1 MNPLSP
7 HPPRTPR
14 TSIVS
19 PSDSYVYGSELYA
32 STVSLSHQEGKQEKP
47 AEVEE
52 YTEEEVAED
61 VEEQVSEAV
70 VKRVKAPEVWR
81 EVLKTSSG
89 RDKAFV
95 SPGTLPH

>member
-1 MNPLSP
+1 M
-7 HPPRTPR
+7 
-14 TSIVS
+14 
-19 PSDSYVYGSELYA
+19 
-32 STVSLSHQEGKQEKP
+32 SLSHQEGKQEKP

-81 EVLKTSSG
+81 EVLKASSG